1 MADIIGLIAWIL
13 ILVFSIV
20 IHEVAHGAV
29 ANWQGDPT
37 AKYSGR
43 LTLNPLKHL
52 DMFGSFLL
60 PLGLYLATAGS
71 MVFGYAK
78 PVPINPSNF
87 RDQKYGP
94 AKVAIAGPAV
104 NFILVVLF
112 GLALRFLLGFDFVH
126 PAIQALNNMFI
137 VVVWINLIL
146 MIFNLIPIPPLDG
159 SHILF
164 AFLPPSQEDF
174 KIFLQRYGGFI
185 LIFLI
190 IFKVGDFSF
199 AASLQVIMGFLF
211 KTIVGFSI

>member
-1 MADIIGLIAWIL
+1 MMDLIGLIAWIL

-29 ANWQGDPT
+29 ADRQGDPT

-43 LTLNPLKHL
+43 LTLNPVKHL
-52 DMFGSFLL
+52 DLFGSFLL
-60 PLGLYLATAGS
+60 PLGLYLATSGS

-87 RDQKYGP
+87 RDQKYGA

-104 NFILVVLF
+104 NFIIVVLF
-112 GLALRFLLGFDFVH
+112 GLALRLLLSFDFVN
-126 PAIQALNNMFI
+126 PAMQALNNMFI

-146 MIFNLIPIPPLDG
+146 TVFNLIPIPPLDG
-159 SHILF
+159 SHVLF

-174 KIFLQRYGGFI
+174 KFFLQRYGGLI
-185 LIFLI
+185 IIFLI
-190 IFKVGDFSF
+190 VFKIGDFSF
-199 AASLQVIMGFLF
+199 MASLQMIMDFLF
-211 KTIVGFSI
+211 KIIVGFSI